1 MKLKILSQIFFISCL
16 SSSLCFADTTVT
28 ADGMVIK
35 DYKKV
40 VKKNDYFKKPLATA
54 SHAQVVI
61 MAVNKKTNPNNQI
74 PLETHEFD
82 QVILIIQGKAE
93 AHVNG
98 QKSILKKGDILVVPQ
113 GSAHQII
120 NLNDKKSLKIMS
132 IYSANDM
139 PASQELQTID
149 KKQ

>member
-1 MKLKILSQIFFISCL
+1 
-16 SSSLCFADTTVT
+16 
-28 ADGMVIK
+28 
-35 DYKKV
+35 
-40 VKKNDYFKKPLATA
+40 
-54 SHAQVVI
+54 
-61 MAVNKKTNPNNQI
+61 
-74 PLETHEFD
+74 
-82 QVILIIQGKAE
+82 
-93 AHVNG
+93 
-98 QKSILKKGDILVVPQ
+98 VPQ